1 MWDALSKMLKCTN
14 TTSIHQKLHTLHYNR
29 LSFYNLNSGSRELL
43 LALSFLFSFLLEQ
56 EIELRLEIS
65 PLPEYPTTT
74 SNDTSIFE
82 WKKLDGNQ
90 LKNYHL
96 WLTGR
101 ISSNQNAIHQYKEQI
116 CKIQEK
122 VVKTIII
129 TNIVLKMCGHFSGTR
144 P

>member
-1 MWDALSKMLKCTN
+1 M
-14 TTSIHQKLHTLHYNR
+14 
-29 LSFYNLNSGSRELL
+29 SFYNLNKNSNSGSRELL
-43 LALSFLFSFLLEQ
+43 LVLSFLLSFLLEQ
-56 EIELRLEIS
+56 EIEFRLKIS

-82 WKKLDGNQ
+82 WKKLDENQ

-101 ISSNQNAIHQYKEQI
+101 ISSNQNAVQQYKEQI

-129 TNIVLKMCGHFSGTR
+129 RLY
-144 P
+144 